1 MLIKTDNFWLASSM
15 QFSANSVGYKIAF
28 ESSRPIINVLS
39 SKETFKDS
47 LDLTQ
52 DRPNLTPFEKQF
64 QFKELDRYIWK
75 DLKNEITEFNGIVT
89 TDFNVENIK
98 EETIQR
104 IGCAIIRKLSNRNAD
119 VGFFFP
125 DVPSQTEPS
134 ILYQEHYANHAMA
147 LANDLGVQAM
157 QLSTVDNDY
166 KYLFSR
172 NVLAVFTDNSSDY
185 IPLIMAQNP
194 TKFCTFCDV
203 SNYKARYVSVWLG
216 LSLFSVQE
224 DTNLV
229 VQRYKQFKTKKEF
242 NFDHIKYQREM
253 YGKKKV

>member
-1 MLIKTDNFWLASSM
+1 MLIKTNDFWLASSM

-28 ESSRPIINVLS
+28 ESTRPIINVLS
-39 SKETFKDS
+39 SKEVFKTS

-52 DRPNLTPFEKQF
+52 GKSNPTPLEKQF
-64 QFKELDRYIWK
+64 QFEELDKYIWR

-89 TDFNVENIK
+89 TDFNQENIK
-98 EETIQR
+98 QETIQR

-125 DVPSQTEPS
+125 DIPSQTEPS
-134 ILYQEHYANHAMA
+134 ILYQEHYAKHAEA
-147 LANDLGVQAM
+147 LAADLGVPTM
-157 QLSTVDNDY
+157 QLTTVDTDY
-166 KYLFSR
+166 KYLFSK

-203 SNYKARYVSVWLG
+203 SNYKTRYVSVWLG
-216 LSLFSVQE
+216 LSLFSSKE

-229 VQRYKQFKTKKEF
+229 IERYKQFKIKKEY